1 MYKIFVLLCVS
12 LFLSCDFFKQEVEPN
27 AIARVNNVYL
37 YQEDIKH
44 LVPQNISK
52 ADSTVIVKNYITR
65 WATQQLLI
73 DQAIL
78 NLSQEK
84 VDEYEVLVA
93 NYKHDLYTKAYKDA
107 VVSKLLDSVID
118 QEEREAF
125 YIKNKKNFL
134 LNEVL
139 VKLRYIHISQDH
151 NSFKEI
157 EKQFTRFDFTDKEV
171 LSQKSIEFLSYY
183 LNDSVWVKADLLV
196 DKILPLNNTNK
207 NQVLK
212 KSNYTRLHDS
222 LGVYLVKINDVLRSN
237 QYAPLEYVFPT
248 VEQIILN
255 KRKLELVKKLERDIT
270 KDAIKNNKF
279 EEYN

>member
-1 MYKIFVLLCVS
+1 MYKVFVLLCVS

-118 QEEREAF
+118 QEELEAF

-237 QYAPLEYVFPT
+237 QYAPLEYVLPT